1 MWFYCINKETDQ
13 CNKTKSSETDPSL
26 HGKLADDKLTSQI
39 NGGSTKEKM
48 DFLFFSSPQGLP
60 VHSCIFWL

>member
-48 DFLFFSSPQGLP
+48 DFLFLRLALS
-60 VHSCIFWL
+60 